1 LIGLSIGAGLLIVLA
16 FILVQANSNK
26 RKANILIDKERQR
39 SEDLLI
45 NILPA
50 ETAEELKATGAS

>member
-39 SEDLLI
+39 SEDLLL

>member
-1 LIGLSIGAGLLIVLA
+1 LALEHNQTEALA
-16 FILVQANSNK
+16 FVFAQANSNK